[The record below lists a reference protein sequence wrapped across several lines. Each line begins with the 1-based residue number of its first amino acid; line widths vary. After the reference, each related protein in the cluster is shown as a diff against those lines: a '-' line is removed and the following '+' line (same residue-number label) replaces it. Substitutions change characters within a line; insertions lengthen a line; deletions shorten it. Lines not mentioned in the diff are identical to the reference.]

1 MPEKGRGAE
10 KNQCPQGNSNPCFG
24 LERATSWA
32 ARRWGQVQGFY
43 HGEIPVSTKSTL
55 SRNALTINLPQSID
69 ESGRA
74 CYYAFTLFLLFSFI
88 LDINIYSFIFIL
100 QE

>member
-1 MPEKGRGAE
+1 
-10 KNQCPQGNSNPCFG
+10 
-24 LERATSWA
+24 
-32 ARRWGQVQGFY
+32 VQGFY

-74 CYYAFTLFLLFSFI
+74 CYYAFTLFSLFFI
-88 LDINIYSFIFIL
+88 LDVNIFSFIFIL